1 MRFLEHTV
9 SIRVVVVDDHPAV
22 RAGLVELFSR
32 HQIEVVAEASN
43 GQKGIAAA
51 LAHEPDLVIM
61 DVRMPEVDGLEALE
75 RLSEQAPNIRVLMFS
90 NYDNPTYVARAV
102 AWGAVDYVLKTS
114 SPEEIV
120 SAVRRAA
127 SGNPL
132 PDNSL
137 FVRIKSVMSKRR
149 DTTGFDKPLT
159 NREIQ
164 VLRHLALGLS
174 NREIGRSLDI
184 SVETVKEH
192 VQNVLRKIDA
202 NDRTQAAV
210 WAVKRRMTG
219 VE

>member
-1 MRFLEHTV
+1 M
-9 SIRVVVVDDHPAV
+9 SIRVVVVDDHPVV
-22 RAGLVELFSR
+22 RAGLVDLLSR
-32 HQIEVVAEASN
+32 HGIEVVEQASG

-51 LAHEPDLVIM
+51 LSNKPDLVIM
-61 DVRMPEVDGLEALE
+61 DVRMPDVDGLAALE
-75 RLSEQAPNIRVLMFS
+75 QLNEQSPQTRVLMLS
-90 NYDNPTYVARAV
+90 NYDSPTYIARSV
-102 AWGAVDYVLKTS
+102 AWGAVDYVLKS
-114 SPEEIV
+114 SAPDEIV

-127 SGNPL
+127 AGEPPL
-132 PDNSL
+132 ENSL
-137 FVRIKSVMSKRR
+137 FVRIKSLMGKRR
-149 DTTGFDKPLT
+149 DSGDFDKPLT
-159 NREIQ
+159 NREVQ

-219 VE
+219 ID